1 MTKSGAFKSLSD
13 SEYNLL
19 INSVPLVAVLIAG
32 ADGQID
38 PKEKEWANKIV
49 KIRSFANTIDLK
61 PLYQDLEEKFPS
73 VLEETIQRLPS
84 DAESRNILITKEL
97 SQLNP
102 ILAKLNIQ
110 LASQIYDSLLSYA
123 EHIAKASGGF
133 LRMMAIN
140 QDENI
145 YIGLPMLDPIFFD
158 DSDE

>member
-61 PLYQDLEEKFPS
+61 PLYQDLEEKFLQS
-73 VLEETIQRLPS
+73 W
-84 DAESRNILITKEL
+84 K
-97 SQLNP
+97 
-102 ILAKLNIQ
+102 KLFKGYH
-110 LASQIYDSLLSYA
+110 LMQIA
-123 EHIAKASGGF
+123 G
-133 LRMMAIN
+133 
-140 QDENI
+140 I
-145 YIGLPMLDPIFFD
+145 Y
-158 DSDE
+158 